1 MPEKLS
7 FPWEKQM
14 PPKCVTCDSNRFIS
28 GILLQ
33 NDSLKRENYELR
45 AALDKAQ
52 AIARNLSRDVR
63 RAFEDGMRGDRRRPV
78 GS

>member
-1 MPEKLS
+1 MPEKLE
-7 FPWEKQM
+7 FPWEREM
-14 PPKCVTCDSNRFIS
+14 PHKCTTCDSNRFIS

-63 RAFEDGMRGDRRRPV
+63 RAFENGMSEDRRRC
-78 GS
+78 G

>member
-1 MPEKLS
+1 MPEKLE
-7 FPWEKQM
+7 FPWEREM
-14 PPKCVTCDSNRFIS
+14 PHKCTTCDSNRFIS

-45 AALDKAQ
+45 ASLDKAQ

-63 RAFEDGMRGDRRRPV
+63 RAFEDGMRGDRRRC
-78 GS
+78 G

>member
-1 MPEKLS
+1 MPEKLE
-7 FPWEKQM
+7 FPWEREM
-14 PPKCVTCDSNRFIS
+14 PHKCTTCDSNRFIS

-45 AALDKAQ
+45 ASLDKAQ

-63 RAFEDGMRGDRRRPV
+63 RAFENGMSEDRRRCR
-78 GS
+78 

>member
-1 MPEKLS
+1 MVEKIE

-45 AALDKAQ
+45 AALDKTQ

-63 RAFEDGMRGDRRRPV
+63 RAFEDGMKGEDRRRC
-78 GS
+78 G

>member
-1 MPEKLS
+1 MPH
-7 FPWEKQM
+7 
-14 PPKCVTCDSNRFIS
+14 KCTTCDSNRFIS

-52 AIARNLSRDVR
+52 AIARDLSRDVR
-63 RAFEDGMRGDRRRPV
+63 RAFEDGMKSDRRRCR
-78 GS
+78 